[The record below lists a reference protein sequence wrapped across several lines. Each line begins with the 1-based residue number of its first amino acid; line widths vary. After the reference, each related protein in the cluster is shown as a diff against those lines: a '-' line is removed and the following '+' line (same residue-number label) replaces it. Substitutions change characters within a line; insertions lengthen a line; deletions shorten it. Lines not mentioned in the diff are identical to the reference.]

1 MTNPSRILRVL
12 TVSVAF
18 ILTAAVCDVGPVP
31 TPTKVVMEGKLLD
44 KSLSLT
50 EAEQLFIKGVELN
63 NQGLHRQAIKE
74 YDKSIQLDPDFA
86 MAYNN
91 RAISYRDLGQYQRA
105 IQDLTK
111 AIQLDPDDAAAFN
124 NRGSAYNVLN
134 HEKRAIQDY
143 DKAIQLDP
151 DFAMAYYNRAISY
164 RNIRE
169 RTKQTEDR
177 AKACSLDSKYC

>member
-18 ILTAAVCDVGPVP
+18 ILTAAVCDLGPVP

-91 RAISYRDLGQYQRA
+91 RAISYR
-105 IQDLTK
+105 
-111 AIQLDPDDAAAFN
+111 
-124 NRGSAYNVLN
+124 
-134 HEKRAIQDY
+134 
-143 DKAIQLDP
+143 
-151 DFAMAYYNRAISY
+151 
-164 RNIRE
+164 NIRE